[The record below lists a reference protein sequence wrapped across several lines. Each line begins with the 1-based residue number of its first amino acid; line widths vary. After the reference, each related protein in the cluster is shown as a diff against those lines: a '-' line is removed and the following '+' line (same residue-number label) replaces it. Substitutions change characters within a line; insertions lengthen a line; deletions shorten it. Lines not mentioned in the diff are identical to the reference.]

1 MTPTQQ
7 LINKTRARLAELDA
21 EIPAARE
28 AWKAALLGEGDA
40 DELSAQTT
48 KLLTEQ
54 VVEIARLEA
63 LEEKNV
69 KECVK
74 KEDEAQLASV
84 ESANKILRTHAEWAQ
99 QLKDK
104 MTELLAFMATAPKND
119 TIYALAVA
127 SGKHIARIDTDSIP
141 SLHPVSEDLRDQLS
155 KVFITVL
162 APKNQV
168 AAVRSDRFLKSATAA
183 QKADQIRA
191 L

>member
-40 DELSAQTT
+40 GELSAQTT

-69 KECVK
+69 KECAK

-104 MTELLAFMATAPKND
+104 MAELLAFMATAPKND

-168 AAVRSDRFLKSATAA
+168 AAVRSDRFLKLATAA